1 VTPQP
6 AVTPPPPSPAQP
18 LLAPAVRPWAA
29 SLVAGCVLLTAG
41 LGALVAHHSQA
52 GALDRAVDAP
62 LLRWFSGDPQL
73 ALRLTYPGSVIPA
86 VLLSVAIAVAC
97 LLTRRWSGVALAA
110 LAVPVSV
117 ELVELLLKPLFH
129 RTYLGVLSYPS
140 GHTTAI
146 SALAMTL
153 TILLLM
159 PPYPDRPWAVRA
171 AAPAAAWLLTVLVA
185 IGVMGLRW
193 HYFTDTIGGA
203 AVSAG
208 TVSALALILD
218 LPAVQSSLARVTRR
232 PAGKVRA
239 IGDDG

>member
-1 VTPQP
+1 M
-6 AVTPPPPSPAQP
+6 
-18 LLAPAVRPWAA
+18 
-29 SLVAGCVLLTAG
+29 AGCVLLVAG

-52 GALDRAVDAP
+52 GALDHAVDAP
-62 LLRWFSGDPQL
+62 LLRWFSGDPEL
-73 ALRLTYPGSVIPA
+73 ALRLTYPGSVVPA
-86 VLLSVAIAVAC
+86 ALLSAAIAVAC
-97 LLTRRWSGVALAA
+97 LLTRRWSGLALAA

-117 ELVELLLKPLFH
+117 GLVEVLLKPLFH

-153 TILLLM
+153 TVLM
-159 PPYPDRPWAVRA
+159 LVPPYPDRSWAVRA
-171 AAPAAAWLLTVLVA
+171 AAPAVAWLLTVLVA

-208 TVSALALILD
+208 TVCALALVLD
-218 LPAVQSSLARVTRR
+218 LPIAASSLARITRQQ
-232 PAGKVRA
+232 PAAG
-239 IGDDG
+239 